1 MIDNFDNF
9 KKVWDSDPL
18 IVLDTNVFLRLY
30 SQPPE
35 MIEQFIEILRSA
47 KDKIW
52 LPAQVVQEFEKNHKK
67 EHGRNFN
74 KYEVFLKQI
83 QSTIEKNKN
92 TLEGDFIKHLE
103 LKYPLIDE
111 LKVQVTGLID
121 EMQKAT
127 VQYKDNIQQQIDNN
141 TKVLRED
148 AVKKF
153 VYELVE
159 SGATGKRFSLAET
172 ISLYQEGEIRFKHL
186 IPPGY
191 EDASKDADDPT
202 KQRKFG
208 DLILWKQTLSN
219 AKLENKSV
227 IFVTNDVKE
236 DWWVLVNNQPS
247 CARYELS
254 QEFSEIVGEKFI
266 MSTGQNLFR
275 YISSINQIEIE
286 IDTHLMFLEEYSDD
300 LIEELFDGEDWS
312 VILNNKHDLE
322 FYLIHSGDLQPYI
335 DDAISDVE
343 ITGYPGDSTDV
354 ELTVES
360 IDYHHEKAFIQG
372 SFATDIEIAVS
383 SFLYSEE
390 ITSTEGKCS
399 INGSF
404 SVEFTLDDSDD
415 ELSIKVGTSKFT
427 VGGFSISGYEETK
440 NYLDDYNESCSHCNS
455 DVVYYTDSGDGVCE
469 NHKDLYDYCPGC
481 NTLFE
486 KGSLSGGLCNSC
498 D

>member
-9 KKVWDSDPL
+9 KIVWDSDPL

-30 SQPPE
+30 SQSPE
-35 MIEQFIEILRSA
+35 MINQYIEILQSA
-47 KDKIW
+47 KDKFW

-74 KYEVFLKQI
+74 KYQVFLKQI

-111 LKVQVTGLID
+111 LKSQITGFID

-127 VQYKDNIQQQIDNN
+127 VQYEENIKQQIDDNK
-141 TKVLRED
+141 KVLKAD

-153 VYELVE
+153 VHGLVE
-159 SGATGKRFSLAET
+159 SGATGKHFSVAQL
-172 ISLYQEGEIRFKHL
+172 ISLYQEGKVRYKHL

-191 EDASKDADDPT
+191 KDVSKDTDDPT

-208 DLILWKQTLSN
+208 DLILWKQTLLK
-219 AKLENKSV
+219 AKSENKSV
-227 IFVTNDVKE
+227 IFVTNDIKE
-236 DWWVLVNNQPS
+236 DWWVLDNDQPL

-266 MSTGQNLFR
+266 MSTGQNLLK
-275 YISSINQIEIE
+275 YVSTINQIE
-286 IDTHLMFLEEYSDD
+286 IDTHLMYLDEYSDE
-300 LIEELFDGEDWS
+300 LIEELFDGIDWS
-312 VILNNKHDLE
+312 EIFNKKHDLDS
-322 FYLIHSGDLQPYI
+322 YLVHSGDLQPYI
-335 DDAISDVE
+335 EDPISDVE
-343 ITGYPGDSTDV
+343 ITGYPEDTTDV
-354 ELTVES
+354 ILTVES

-372 SFATDIEIAVS
+372 NFNTKIEIAVS
-383 SFLYSEE
+383 SILYGEE
-390 ITSTEGKCS
+390 ITSTEGNCW
-399 INGSF
+399 INGKF
-404 SVEFTLDDSDD
+404 SVEFTLEND
-415 ELSIKVGTSKFT
+415 EDNLSIKPGTAKFT
-427 VGGFSISGYEETK
+427 VGGFGINGYEETK
-440 NYLDDYNESCSHCNS
+440 SYLDDYNDSCSHCNS

-469 NHKDLYDYCPGC
+469 DHKDLYDYCPGC
-481 NTLFE
+481 NTLYK
-486 KGSLSGGLCNSC
+486 KGSLAGALCNSC